1 MFDNG
6 DLNLFDHDSFADGV
20 PHKTFERLRKE
31 DPVSWSEGDGETR
44 GFWNLTRHSDIL
56 NANKDGQLFSL
67 RKAYV
72 LRTKAMKSTWHDG
85 LFKKPTCLSTL

>member
-56 NANKDGQLFSL
+56 NANKDGQLFSSAQGI
-67 RKAYV
+67 RV
-72 LRTKAMKSTWHDG
+72 EDQSHE
-85 LFKKPTCLSTL
+85 